1 MIVTTDEE
9 KSTMLKAQMSKAF
22 NIIIVKNMKE
32 VEIILQASK
41 IDAIVIDEF
50 DVISNIMSLIQ
61 FLKYKYKEIPI
72 IILNEKRNAL
82 LKEKVKDISVDSY
95 LESNYD
101 VQSLI
106 WNIKNT
112 IKHKQEEI
120 KLKSDLKKYN
130 NEIGNVY
137 GFLYDSL
144 VNLTS
149 LKSKETGEH
158 ILRTKEYMKV
168 MLRKYEEFYKE
179 GLFADEKE
187 IENIL

>member
-72 IILNEKRNAL
+72 IILNEK
-82 LKEKVKDISVDSY
+82 KEMHY
-95 LESNYD
+95 
-101 VQSLI
+101 
-106 WNIKNT
+106 
-112 IKHKQEEI
+112 
-120 KLKSDLKKYN
+120 
-130 NEIGNVY
+130 
-137 GFLYDSL
+137 
-144 VNLTS
+144 
-149 LKSKETGEH
+149 
-158 ILRTKEYMKV
+158 
-168 MLRKYEEFYKE
+168 
-179 GLFADEKE
+179 
-187 IENIL
+187 